1 MFKNYLKVAFR
12 NIMRDK
18 AHATINILGLA
29 VGLAACIIISLW
41 ILNELSYDKFNE
53 NLDQIYNVPSKTFY
67 GSSESMSTGTP
78 PMVGPTLKEQY
89 PEINNSARHVNGAVD
104 ISISYENKVFK
115 EAVQLADPEIFEV
128 FTFPFVVG
136 SHEKAKNN
144 NFTIAFSESKAKKYF
159 GNENPIGKTVLLDNK
174 YELEVIGIF
183 KEIPQNSSV
192 QFEIFV
198 PVELTNLIWRE
209 SYTKTWYNCSF
220 ITFITVLPGTD
231 EVELEE
237 KIVHLIK
244 DNYPESTTEPILYPL
259 SKLYLYFFNNLKSVK
274 TVAIIAGLI
283 LLIACINFVNLTTAK
298 SAKRA
303 REVGMRKVVGAQKKQ
318 LVFQFIIESILFS
331 LISIFIAVTLA
342 EIFLPLF
349 NDVSGKELVFINS
362 NNILLLTALPLF
374 GIVLGFLAG
383 IYPSFVL
390 SAFKPVKVL
399 KGSTISLGGRSIVRK
414 ILVILQFSL
423 SILLIISTLVIVQQT
438 KFLQTKD
445 LGYDRE
451 HLVYV
456 PLQGKIEEN
465 PELLREAL
473 IQNPVIENVTFLG
486 RDPTSIWTNGSG
498 WIWEGKPEDLDPYV
512 TYQGVDHEFLNTFKI
527 EMTQGEY
534 YKSDTSGA
542 SNIVINE
549 SFVRKMNVENPVGM
563 QMQYG
568 DEIYN
573 VLGVVKD
580 FHYKS
585 THRNIGP
592 IVLFKNNERLVGWLD
607 FRFAFMRINS
617 KNIHE
622 TLDFIEKTT
631 RSFTPDFPYEF
642 HFIEEDLD
650 RLYRSDR
657 QTANIL
663 TSFAVLAIFI
673 SCLGLLGL
681 STFLTQQRTKEIGIR
696 KVLGSSISQII
707 HLLTS
712 DFSKW
717 VLISNLIAW
726 PAAYY
731 ILQKWMDSFPYR
743 ISLSV
748 WYFVL
753 AGMLT
758 LLIALLTISA
768 QALKA
773 ANSNPLK
780 ALKYE

>member
-1 MFKNYLKVAFR
+1 M
-12 NIMRDK
+12 
-18 AHATINILGLA
+18 
-29 VGLAACIIISLW
+29 
-41 ILNELSYDKFNE
+41 
-53 NLDQIYNVPSKTFY
+53 
-67 GSSESMSTGTP
+67 
-78 PMVGPTLKEQY
+78 
-89 PEINNSARHVNGAVD
+89 
-104 ISISYENKVFK
+104 
-115 EAVQLADPEIFEV
+115 
-128 FTFPFVVG
+128 
-136 SHEKAKNN
+136 
-144 NFTIAFSESKAKKYF
+144 
-159 GNENPIGKTVLLDNK
+159 
-174 YELEVIGIF
+174 
-183 KEIPQNSSV
+183 
-192 QFEIFV
+192 
-198 PVELTNLIWRE
+198 
-209 SYTKTWYNCSF
+209 
-220 ITFITVLPGTD
+220 
-231 EVELEE
+231 
-237 KIVHLIK
+237 
-244 DNYPESTTEPILYPL
+244 
-259 SKLYLYFFNNLKSVK
+259 
-274 TVAIIAGLI
+274 
-283 LLIACINFVNLTTAK
+283 
-298 SAKRA
+298 
-303 REVGMRKVVGAQKKQ
+303 
-318 LVFQFIIESILFS
+318 
-331 LISIFIAVTLA
+331 
-342 EIFLPLF
+342 
-349 NDVSGKELVFINS
+349 
-362 NNILLLTALPLF
+362 
-374 GIVLGFLAG
+374 
-383 IYPSFVL
+383 
-390 SAFKPVKVL
+390 
-399 KGSTISLGGRSIVRK
+399 RK

>member
-1 MFKNYLKVAFR
+1 MFKNYFRIAFR
-12 NIMRDK
+12 QMILNK
-18 AHATINILGLA
+18 VHSSINIIGLA
-29 VGLAACIIISLW
+29 VGLAACILIALW
-41 ILNELSYDKFNE
+41 IQNEITYDRFNE
-53 NLDQIYNVPSKTFY
+53 NLDQIYNVPTKLLY
-67 GSSESMSTGTP
+67 GTQVSWSTGAP
-78 PMVGPTLKEQY
+78 PMVGPTLKEKY
-89 PEINNSARHVNGAVD
+89 PEITNSARHVNGAVD

-128 FTFPFVVG
+128 FTIPFLVG
-136 SHEKAKNN
+136 SYEKAKNN
-144 NFTIAFSESKAKKYF
+144 DFTIAISESKAKKYF
-159 GNENPIGKTVLLDNK
+159 GNENPIGKTILLDNK
-174 YELEVIGIF
+174 HELEVIGIF

-192 QFEIFV
+192 HFEIFA
-198 PVELTNLIWRE
+198 PVELANLIWRE
-209 SYTKTWYNCSF
+209 DYTKTWYNCSF
-220 ITFITVLPGTD
+220 ITYITVVPGTV
-231 EVELEE
+231 EKELEE
-237 KIVHLIK
+237 KIASLIK
-244 DNYPESTTEPILYPL
+244 DNSPESTTEPLLYPL
-259 SKLYLYFFNNLKSVK
+259 SRLHLYFFNNLKSVK

-303 REVGMRKVVGAQKKQ
+303 REVGMRKVVGARKQQ
-318 LVFQFIIESILFS
+318 LVSQFIVESILFS
-331 LISIFIAVTLA
+331 LISILIAVTLA

-349 NDVSGKELVFINS
+349 NNISGRELVFINS
-362 NNILLLTALPLF
+362 SNIYLLIILPIF

-399 KGSTISLGGRSIVRK
+399 KGSAISLGGRSIVRK

-438 KFLQTKD
+438 NFLQTKD

-473 IQNPVIENVTFLG
+473 IKNPNIENVTFLG
-486 RDPTSIWTNGSG
+486 RDPTSIWTNGGG
-498 WIWEGKPEDLDPYV
+498 WSWEGKPEDLDPYV

-527 EMTQGEY
+527 EMAQGKY
-534 YKSDTSGA
+534 YESDTSGA

-549 SFVRKMNVENPVGM
+549 SFVKKMNVENPVGM

-568 DEIYN
+568 DDYYT

-592 IVLFKNNERLVGWLD
+592 IVLFKNNEKLMGWLAY
-607 FRFAFMRINS
+607 RFAFMRINS
-617 KNIHE
+617 ENIHE
-622 TLDFIEKTT
+622 TLDFIEQTT
-631 RSFTPDFPYEF
+631 RSLTPDFPYEF

-650 RLYRSDR
+650 RLYRDDR
-657 QTANIL
+657 QTASIL
-663 TSFAVLAIFI
+663 TSFAVLAILI

-681 STFLTQQRTKEIGIR
+681 STFLTEQRTKEIGIR
-696 KVLGSSISQII
+696 KVLGSSITQII

-712 DFSKW
+712 DFLKL

-726 PAAYY
+726 PVAYY
-731 ILQKWMDSFPYR
+731 ILQKWMESFPYK
-743 ISLSV
+743 IGLNLG
-748 WYFVL
+748 YFLL
-753 AGMLT
+753 AGLLT
-758 LLIALLTISA
+758 LFVALITVSV
-768 QALKA
+768 QAIRA
-773 ANSNPLK
+773 ANSNPVK

>member
-1 MFKNYLKVAFR
+1 
-12 NIMRDK
+12 
-18 AHATINILGLA
+18 
-29 VGLAACIIISLW
+29 
-41 ILNELSYDKFNE
+41 
-53 NLDQIYNVPSKTFY
+53 
-67 GSSESMSTGTP
+67 
-78 PMVGPTLKEQY
+78 
-89 PEINNSARHVNGAVD
+89 
-104 ISISYENKVFK
+104 
-115 EAVQLADPEIFEV
+115 
-128 FTFPFVVG
+128 
-136 SHEKAKNN
+136 
-144 NFTIAFSESKAKKYF
+144 
-159 GNENPIGKTVLLDNK
+159 
-174 YELEVIGIF
+174 
-183 KEIPQNSSV
+183 
-192 QFEIFV
+192 
-198 PVELTNLIWRE
+198 
-209 SYTKTWYNCSF
+209 
-220 ITFITVLPGTD
+220 
-231 EVELEE
+231 
-237 KIVHLIK
+237 
-244 DNYPESTTEPILYPL
+244 
-259 SKLYLYFFNNLKSVK
+259 
-274 TVAIIAGLI
+274 
-283 LLIACINFVNLTTAK
+283 
-298 SAKRA
+298 
-303 REVGMRKVVGAQKKQ
+303 
-318 LVFQFIIESILFS
+318 
-331 LISIFIAVTLA
+331 
-342 EIFLPLF
+342 
-349 NDVSGKELVFINS
+349 
-362 NNILLLTALPLF
+362 
-374 GIVLGFLAG
+374 
-383 IYPSFVL
+383 
-390 SAFKPVKVL
+390 
-399 KGSTISLGGRSIVRK
+399 
-414 ILVILQFSL
+414 
-423 SILLIISTLVIVQQT
+423 
-438 KFLQTKD
+438 
-445 LGYDRE
+445 
-451 HLVYV
+451 
-456 PLQGKIEEN
+456 
-465 PELLREAL
+465 
-473 IQNPVIENVTFLG
+473 
-486 RDPTSIWTNGSG
+486 
-498 WIWEGKPEDLDPYV
+498 
-512 TYQGVDHEFLNTFKI
+512 
-527 EMTQGEY
+527 
-534 YKSDTSGA
+534 
-542 SNIVINE
+542 
-549 SFVRKMNVENPVGM
+549 MNVENPVGM

>member
-53 NLDQIYNVPSKTFY
+53 NLDQIYNVPSKTLY
-67 GSSESMSTGTP
+67 GSSESMFTGTP

-174 YELEVIGIF
+174 HELEVIGIF

-198 PVELTNLIWRE
+198 PVELTNLLWRE
-209 SYTKTWYNCSF
+209 GYTETWYNCSF
-220 ITFITVLPGTD
+220 ITYITVVPGTV
-231 EVELEE
+231 EKELEE
-237 KIVHLIK
+237 KIASLIK
-244 DNYPESTTEPILYPL
+244 DNSIDSTTEPLLYPL
-259 SKLYLYFFNNLKSVK
+259 SRLHLYFFNNLKSVK

-303 REVGMRKVVGAQKKQ
+303 REVGMRKVVGARKKQ

-331 LISIFIAVTLA
+331 LISIFIAVALA

-362 NNILLLTALPLF
+362 SNMFLLIALPLF

-399 KGSTISLGGRSIVRK
+399 KGSAISLGGRSIVRK